1 MDKNLKSVY
10 VHVPFCAKKCRYCAF
25 NSYADKFFLADS
37 YFDAVSRQISALGGG
52 KTDTVYIGGGTP
64 SAVDK
69 KYITAVLDEIY
80 SHFDMQKNAEITV
93 EVNPK
98 SASYETISA
107 YAEKNVNRI
116 SIGAQSFNQNEL
128 SAIGRIHTAKDVENA
143 VKTAHLC
150 GIDNVNIDI
159 MYAIPHQTNKSLS
172 ETLKKAVSLDIS
184 HISLYGLAVEDGTPL
199 ANDVENGVFV
209 PFSDDEYAYQYEYI
223 CDFLRA
229 NGFVHYEISN
239 FARGEN
245 FLSRHNLK
253 YWHGGEYYGIGAGAA
268 GYINGERY
276 TNEAKIEDY
285 IASPFAKSDVEKI
298 DKNGR
303 MSEYMILNLRLLQS
317 GIDEDEFR
325 EKFGIDMYS
334 VFGKKLDFHLNTT
347 KMLEKKG
354 KKIVLSKKAYYVCNA
369 VMCDFLL

>member
-37 YFDAVSRQISALGGG
+37 YFDAVSRQISALEKD
-52 KTDTVYIGGGTP
+52 KTDTLYIGGGTP

-98 SASYETISA
+98 SANYETISA

-253 YWHGGEYYGIGAGAA
+253 YWHGGEYYGIGAGAS

-298 DKNGR
+298 DKNGK

-325 EKFGIDMYS
+325 EKFVIDMYS
-334 VFGKKLDFHLNTT
+334 VF
-347 KMLEKKG
+347 
-354 KKIVLSKKAYYVCNA
+354 
-369 VMCDFLL
+369 

>member
-37 YFDAVSRQISALGGG
+37 YFDAVSRQISALEKD

-69 KYITAVLDEIY
+69 KYIVNVLDEIY

-98 SASYETISA
+98 SANYETISA
-107 YAEKNVNRI
+107 YAEKNVNRM
-116 SIGAQSFNQNEL
+116 SIGAQSFNQKEL

-253 YWHGGEYYGIGAGAA
+253 YWHGGEYYGIGAGAS

-298 DKNGR
+298 GKNGR

-354 KKIVLSKKAYYVCNA
+354 KKIVLSKKAYYICNA

>member
-37 YFDAVSRQISALGGG
+37 YFDAVSRQISTLEKD

-98 SASYETISA
+98 SANYETISA
-107 YAEKNVNRI
+107 YAEKNVNRM

-159 MYAIPHQTNKSLS
+159 MYAIPHQANKSLS

-253 YWHGGEYYGIGAGAA
+253 YWHGGEYYGIGAGAS

-298 DKNGR
+298 DKNGK

-334 VFGKKLDFHLNTT
+334 VFGKKLNFHLNTT

-369 VMCDFLL
+369 VMCDFLI

>member
-1 MDKNLKSVY
+1 MDKNFRSVY

-25 NSYADKFFLADS
+25 NSYADKFSLAS
-37 YFDAVSRQISALGGG
+37 AYFDAVSRQISALEKD

-80 SHFDMQKNAEITV
+80 SHFDVQKNAEITV
-93 EVNPK
+93 EANPK
-98 SASYETISA
+98 SANCETLSA

-116 SIGAQSFNQNEL
+116 SIGAQSFNQKEL

-245 FLSRHNLK
+245 FVSRHNLK
-253 YWHGGEYYGIGAGAA
+253 YWHGGEYYGIGAGAS

-298 DKNGR
+298 DKNGK

-334 VFGKKLDFHLNTT
+334 VFGKKLNFHLNTT

-369 VMCDFLL
+369 VMCDFLI

>member
-93 EVNPK
+93 EANPK

-253 YWHGGEYYGIGAGAA
+253 YWHGGEYYGIGAGAS

-334 VFGKKLDFHLNTT
+334 VFGKKLNFHLNTT